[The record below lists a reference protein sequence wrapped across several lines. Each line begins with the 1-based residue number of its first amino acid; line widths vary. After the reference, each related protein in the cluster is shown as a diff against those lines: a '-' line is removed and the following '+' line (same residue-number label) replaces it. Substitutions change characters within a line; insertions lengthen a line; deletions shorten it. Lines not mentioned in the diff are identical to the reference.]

1 MGPDILSRQGDR
13 ERERKGWTFFFFLPF
28 ILVSFWFKSFNR
40 KRAKKKRGNAL
51 DINCIR
57 DAGVTVSVHFSSS
70 EGMKFH
76 SVLAHPSDVGYSR

>member
-1 MGPDILSRQGDR
+1 MTER
-13 ERERKGWTFFFFLPF
+13 EREKRLDFFFFTFHFGF
-28 ILVSFWFKSFNR
+28 ILVLILQPK
-40 KRAKKKRGNAL
+40 KGKEKKKGNAL

-76 SVLAHPSDVGYSR
+76 SALAHPSDVGYSR